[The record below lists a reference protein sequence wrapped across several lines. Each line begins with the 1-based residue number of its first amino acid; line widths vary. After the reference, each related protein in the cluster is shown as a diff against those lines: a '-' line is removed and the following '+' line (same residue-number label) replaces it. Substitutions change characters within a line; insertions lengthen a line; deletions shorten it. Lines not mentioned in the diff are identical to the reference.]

1 MDSGFIVN
9 LPPIQSPRPATI
21 QPEINKQY
29 EQCRQP
35 AKREQKQDLVFHRA
49 PSSDGKESTP
59 RAI

>member
-21 QPEINKQY
+21 QPEVN
-29 EQCRQP
+29 EQHEQRRQP

-49 PSSDGKESTP
+49 PGSDANGSTHM
-59 RAI
+59 